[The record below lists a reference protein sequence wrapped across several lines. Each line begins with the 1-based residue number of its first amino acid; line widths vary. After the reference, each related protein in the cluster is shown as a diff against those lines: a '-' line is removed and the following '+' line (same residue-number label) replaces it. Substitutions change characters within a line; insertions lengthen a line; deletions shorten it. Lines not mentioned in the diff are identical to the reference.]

1 MTHACDTN
9 SEPSGQSARL
19 CYGWINCRGTRRLR
33 GRGFGPGLKPQTRRL
48 KDGSNQGGRRD
59 MIEAIAE
66 VRILV
71 EAGMMTTA
79 EASRIIARL
88 EDAR

>member
-1 MTHACDTN
+1 
-9 SEPSGQSARL
+9 
-19 CYGWINCRGTRRLR
+19 
-33 GRGFGPGLKPQTRRL
+33 
-48 KDGSNQGGRRD
+48 

-71 EAGMMTTA
+71 EAGMMTTT